1 MPSACPGKPCF
12 RFRDTGMY
20 TCIVEVTGEMEI
32 VMSAMNEFVG
42 RICSLQVRVRALIRK
57 NKVQD
62 TKSGP

>member
-12 RFRDTGMY
+12 RFRDTVFY
-20 TCIVEVTGEMEI
+20 TCIVEVIGEMEI

-42 RICSLQVRVRALIRK
+42 RICSLQVRVRARISE